1 MDNIKYSKKAREQL
15 DQLDVETKRDIHSNL
30 EAIINSEVE
39 SLERIPSSPFY
50 RFSVR
55 NYSIYIDWN
64 QKMDQVYV
72 ISISDHHDPDETPK
86 ELTSDDREIL
96 LTEYSELR
104 EEIRMNQKLQ
114 HQRIIGGLTAI
125 GAVIGYSLVSEGL
138 VFISLVPLLV
148 SILFVV
154 TVRMSNATL
163 YLGRQVYDIEQSL
176 DVPVEEFGW
185 ESRFGGAIRS
195 NERFSMWDNQLVS
208 WVVVPQA
215 MLLILILIAYLLIM
229 WISLAILSKSNLSE
243 FSSIS
248 PTVLAGIAYLLLTLL
263 VIITVISY
271 IKINIKLQPN
281 EENNKI

>member
-1 MDNIKYSKKAREQL
+1 MEAIKYSKKAREQI
-15 DQLDVETKRDIHSNL
+15 DQLDAETKSDIHSNL
-30 EAIINSEVE
+30 EAIINSEME
-39 SLERIPSSPFY
+39 SLDPVPNSPFY

-55 NYSIYIDWN
+55 NCNIYVDWN
-64 QKMDQVYV
+64 RKMDEVYV
-72 ISISDHHDPDETPK
+72 ISISDHHDSDETSI

-185 ESRFGGAIRS
+185 ESRFGGVIRS
-195 NERFSMWDNQLVS
+195 NERFSMWDDQLIS

-215 MLLILILIAYLLIM
+215 MLQILILIAYVLIM
-229 WISLAILSKSNLSE
+229 GISLAILTESNLFG
-243 FSSIS
+243 FSPIS
-248 PTVLAGIAYLLLTLL
+248 PTVLAGVAYLLLTLL
-263 VIITVISY
+263 VIITAISF
-271 IKINIKLQPN
+271 IKINIKLQPS
-281 EENNKI
+281 EEDNKI